1 MNSRLSLTGGRRPG
15 LVIIVALVAAAF
27 ALATTGPTQAG
38 AASPTALT
46 KISTGIVGAIDQ
58 LGTPVALDRGFF
70 EKWGLDVT
78 IARPYP
84 TGVDQLNALQA
95 GEIQI
100 GQVGVPMI
108 GAVIRGMDLVIL
120 GNYTGS
126 AARLGSEATT
136 ALVAREG
143 SGIKPG
149 DLQSLKGKRIA
160 ASFGTINHLYV
171 LGLLE
176 KAGLKPS
183 DVTLVN
189 TPPQEM
195 PVALLAK
202 GIDAFSGWDPFPIMA
217 LKDVA
222 GSYEVIRGGQV
233 IGFLGFIVA
242 MRDWAEKNA
251 DTVERFLLQS
261 TSVKMPIDS
270 LILSSAIR
278 PGVIGLAKSLSR
290 ELGKDNIRVNNVLP
304 GIIMTDRQ
312 RQILAVWS
320 QKMGKSFDETKRLR
334 EAEIPLGRMGDPED
348 VANMIVFLASD
359 RAKYVTGVTVP
370 VDGGL
375 VRSMM

>member
-1 MNSRLSLTGGRRPG
+1 MKTTSSATRRGRSTTVMILSH
-15 LVIIVALVAAAF
+15 F
-27 ALATTGPTQAG
+27 ALAIALATAGPAAAGQA
-38 AASPTALT
+38 APV
-46 KISTGIVGAIDQ
+46 KVSTGIVGAIDQ

-95 GEIQI
+95 GEIQV

-126 AARLGSEATT
+126 AARLGSDTT
-136 ALVAREG
+136 MALVAREG
-143 SGIKPG
+143 SSIKPG
-149 DLQSLKGKRIA
+149 DLQSLRGKRIA

-176 KAGLKPS
+176 KAGLKPT

-202 GIDAFSGWDPFPIMA
+202 GIDAFSGWDPWPIAA
-217 LKDVA
+217 LKDVT

-242 MRDWAEKNA
+242 LRGWAEKNA
-251 DTVERFLLQS
+251 DTVERFL
-261 TSVKMPIDS
+261 
-270 LILSSAIR
+270 A
-278 PGVIGLAKSLSR
+278 SR
-290 ELGKDNIRVNNVLP
+290 AEADKWMRANPAGTAQIAARWLP
-304 GIIMTDRQ
+304 GTRPEIALEAMKYNIQQLDIRISANNYRALFSANDR
-312 RQILAVWS
+312 LN
-320 QKMGKSFDETKRLR
+320 KLGH
-334 EAEIPLGRMGDPED
+334 IPSVLD
-348 VANMIVFLASD
+348 VNKVFAPQYMLKVMKEHPDLFSD
-359 RAKYVTGVTVP
+359 LPPIPQAAQVGPGFVFRP
-370 VDGGL
+370 
-375 VRSMM
+375 

>member
-1 MNSRLSLTGGRRPG
+1 MKTPLSSTGGRWLRPAIVVV
-15 LVIIVALVAAAF
+15 LVTMVF
-27 ALATTGPTQAG
+27 ALATSGPAAAG
-38 AASPTALT
+38 ASPGTLT
-46 KISTGIVGAIDQ
+46 KVSTGIVGAIDQ

-126 AARLGSEATT
+126 AARLGSDATT

-143 SGIKPG
+143 SGIKAG

-171 LGLLE
+171 LGVLE

-233 IGFLGFIVA
+233 IGFIGFIVA

-251 DTVERFLLQS
+251 DTVERFLAARAEADKWMRTNPAGTAQIA
-261 TSVKMPIDS
+261 V
-270 LILSSAIR
+270 R
-278 PGVIGLAKSLSR
+278 W
-290 ELGKDNIRVNNVLP
+290 LP
-304 GIIMTDRQ
+304 GTRPEIAQDAMKYNVQQLDIRISANNYRALHSANDRLNKLGHIPSVIDVNKVFAPHY
-312 RQILAVWS
+312 ILKVMKEHPDLFSDLAP
-320 QKMGKSFDETKRLR
+320 
-334 EAEIPLGRMGDPED
+334 IPSAAQVGPGYTFHP
-348 VANMIVFLASD
+348 
-359 RAKYVTGVTVP
+359 
-370 VDGGL
+370 
-375 VRSMM
+375 

>member
-1 MNSRLSLTGGRRPG
+1 MKTTCSWTGGKRHAAR
-15 LVIIVALVAAAF
+15 IIVALVAVVF
-27 ALATTGPTQAG
+27 TVTTAGPAMAG
-38 AASPTALT
+38 AAAAPV

-58 LGTPVALDRGFF
+58 LGTPAALDRGFF

-126 AARLGSEATT
+126 AAHLGSDATT

-143 SGIKPG
+143 SGIKAG

-202 GIDAFSGWDPFPIMA
+202 GIDAFSGWDPWPIAA

-242 MRDWAEKNA
+242 MRGWAEKNA
-251 DTVERFLLQS
+251 DTVERFLAARAEADKWMRANPAGTAQ
-261 TSVKMPIDS
+261 I
-270 LILSSAIR
+270 AAR
-278 PGVIGLAKSLSR
+278 W
-290 ELGKDNIRVNNVLP
+290 LP
-304 GIIMTDRQ
+304 GTRLEIALEAMKYNIQQLDIRISANNYRALYSANDRLNKLGHIPSVIDVNKVFAPQ
-312 RQILAVWS
+312 YILKVMKEHPDLFSDLAP
-320 QKMGKSFDETKRLR
+320 
-334 EAEIPLGRMGDPED
+334 IPQAAQVGPGF
-348 VANMIVFLASD
+348 VF
-359 RAKYVTGVTVP
+359 RP
-370 VDGGL
+370 
-375 VRSMM
+375 

>member
-1 MNSRLSLTGGRRPG
+1 MHIMRSSGRIGCHATVLILPLVVLT
-15 LVIIVALVAAAF
+15 LT
-27 ALATTGPTQAG
+27 LATAGPVGAG
-38 AASPTALT
+38 AAAPT
-46 KISTGIVGAIDQ
+46 KVSTGIVGAIDQ
-58 LGTPVALDRGFF
+58 LGTPAALDRGFF

-126 AARLGSEATT
+126 AARLGSDATM

-149 DLQSLKGKRIA
+149 DLQSLRGKRIA
-160 ASFGTINHLYV
+160 ASFGTINHLYA

-176 KAGLKPS
+176 KAGLNPT

-202 GIDAFSGWDPFPIMA
+202 GVDAFSGWDPWPIA
-217 LKDVA
+217 GLKDVP

-242 MRDWAEKNA
+242 LRGWAEKNV
-251 DTVERFLLQS
+251 DTVERFLAARAEADKWMRANPAGTAQ
-261 TSVKMPIDS
+261 I
-270 LILSSAIR
+270 AAR
-278 PGVIGLAKSLSR
+278 W
-290 ELGKDNIRVNNVLP
+290 LP
-304 GIIMTDRQ
+304 GTRPEIALEAMKYNIQQLDIRISANNYRALYSANDRLNKLGYIPSVIDVNKVFAPQ
-312 RQILAVWS
+312 YILKVMKEHSDFFSDLAP
-320 QKMGKSFDETKRLR
+320 
-334 EAEIPLGRMGDPED
+334 IPQAAQVGPGF
-348 VANMIVFLASD
+348 VF
-359 RAKYVTGVTVP
+359 RP
-370 VDGGL
+370 
-375 VRSMM
+375 

>member
-1 MNSRLSLTGGRRPG
+1 MKTTRSWTGGKRHAAS
-15 LVIIVALVAAAF
+15 IIVALVAVVF
-27 ALATTGPTQAG
+27 TVTTAGPAMAG
-38 AASPTALT
+38 AAAAPV

-58 LGTPVALDRGFF
+58 LGTPAALDRGFF

-126 AARLGSEATT
+126 AARLGSDATT

-143 SGIKPG
+143 SGIKAG

-202 GIDAFSGWDPFPIMA
+202 GIDAFSGWDPWPIAA

-242 MRDWAEKNA
+242 MRGWAEKNA
-251 DTVERFLLQS
+251 DMVERFLAARAEADKWMRANPAGTAQ
-261 TSVKMPIDS
+261 I
-270 LILSSAIR
+270 AAR
-278 PGVIGLAKSLSR
+278 W
-290 ELGKDNIRVNNVLP
+290 LP
-304 GIIMTDRQ
+304 GTRLEIALEAMKYNIQQLDIRISANNYRALYSANDRLNKLGHIPSVIDVNKVFAPQ
-312 RQILAVWS
+312 YILKVMKEHPDLFSDLAP
-320 QKMGKSFDETKRLR
+320 
-334 EAEIPLGRMGDPED
+334 IPQAAQVGPGF
-348 VANMIVFLASD
+348 VF
-359 RAKYVTGVTVP
+359 RP
-370 VDGGL
+370 
-375 VRSMM
+375 

>member
-1 MNSRLSLTGGRRPG
+1 MKSPLSFAGDRWPASAIAVG
-15 LVIIVALVAAAF
+15 LVALILALTSAGPVA
-27 ALATTGPTQAG
+27 AG
-38 AASPTALT
+38 AAAGTLT
-46 KISTGIVGAIDQ
+46 KVSTGIVGAIDQ

-84 TGVDQLNALQA
+84 TGVDQLNSLQA

-126 AARLGSEATT
+126 AARLGSDATT

-160 ASFGTINHLYV
+160 ASFGTINHLYA

-251 DTVERFLLQS
+251 DTVERFLAARAEADKWMRANPAGTAQIA
-261 TSVKMPIDS
+261 V
-270 LILSSAIR
+270 R
-278 PGVIGLAKSLSR
+278 W
-290 ELGKDNIRVNNVLP
+290 LP
-304 GIIMTDRQ
+304 GTRPEIAQDAMKYNVQQLDIRISGNNYRALYSANDRLNKLGHIPSVIDVNKVFAPQ
-312 RQILAVWS
+312 YMLKVMKEHPDLFSDLAP
-320 QKMGKSFDETKRLR
+320 
-334 EAEIPLGRMGDPED
+334 IPQTAQVGPGY
-348 VANMIVFLASD
+348 VF
-359 RAKYVTGVTVP
+359 RP
-370 VDGGL
+370 
-375 VRSMM
+375 

>member
-1 MNSRLSLTGGRRPG
+1 MKNGRSLHREGRTLLAVVSL
-15 LVIIVALVAAAF
+15 LVVALGPFAAWPSAS
-27 ALATTGPTQAG
+27 AGTTE
-38 AASPTALT
+38 LT

-58 LGTPVALDRGFF
+58 LGTPAALDRGFF
-70 EKWGLDVT
+70 EKWGLDVA

-108 GAVIRGMDLVIL
+108 GAVIRGMDLVVL

-126 AARLGSEATT
+126 AARLGSDATT

-143 SGIKPG
+143 SGIRAG
-149 DLQSLKGKRIA
+149 NLQDLKGTRIA

-176 KAGLKPS
+176 KAGLKPT

-202 GIDAFSGWDPFPIMA
+202 GIDAFSGWDPWPITA

-222 GSYEVIRGGQV
+222 GSYEVIRGGQI
-233 IGFLGFIVA
+233 IGFLGYIVA
-242 MRDWAEKNA
+242 LRGWTEKNTG
-251 DTVERFLLQS
+251 TVEQFLAARAEADKWMRANPAGTAQ
-261 TSVKMPIDS
+261 I
-270 LILSSAIR
+270 AAR
-278 PGVIGLAKSLSR
+278 W
-290 ELGKDNIRVNNVLP
+290 LP
-304 GIIMTDRQ
+304 GTRPEIALEAMKYNIQQLDIRISANNYRALHDANERLNKLGYIPSVIDVNKVFAPQ
-312 RQILAVWS
+312 YILKV
-320 QKMGKSFDETKRLR
+320 MR
-334 EAEIPLGRMGDPED
+334 EHPDLFSDLAPIPQGVQVG
-348 VANMIVFLASD
+348 AGFVF
-359 RAKYVTGVTVP
+359 RP
-370 VDGGL
+370 
-375 VRSMM
+375 

>member
-1 MNSRLSLTGGRRPG
+1 MKTTISWTVARRPAS
-15 LVIIVALVAAAF
+15 VIAVTLVAMILPLVTAGPAA
-27 ALATTGPTQAG
+27 TG
-38 AASPTALT
+38 AASPATLT
-46 KISTGIVGAIDQ
+46 KVSTGIVGAIDQ

-126 AARLGSEATT
+126 AARLGSDATT

-160 ASFGTINHLYV
+160 ASFGTINHLYI

-217 LKDVA
+217 LKDVT

-251 DTVERFLLQS
+251 DTVERFLAARAEADKWMRANPAGTAQIA
-261 TSVKMPIDS
+261 V
-270 LILSSAIR
+270 R
-278 PGVIGLAKSLSR
+278 W
-290 ELGKDNIRVNNVLP
+290 LP
-304 GIIMTDRQ
+304 GTRLEIAQDAMKYNIQQLDIRISANNYRALYSANDRLNKLGHIPSVIDVNKVFAPQ
-312 RQILAVWS
+312 YILKVMKEHPDLFS
-320 QKMGKSFDETKRLR
+320 DLGG
-334 EAEIPLGRMGDPED
+334 IPQAAQVGPGY
-348 VANMIVFLASD
+348 VF
-359 RAKYVTGVTVP
+359 RP
-370 VDGGL
+370 
-375 VRSMM
+375 

>member
-1 MNSRLSLTGGRRPG
+1 MKSILSLEGRRRPASA
-15 LVIIVALVAAAF
+15 IAVALVAIGF
-27 ALATTGPTQAG
+27 ALATAGSAAAG
-38 AASPTALT
+38 AAPGALT
-46 KISTGIVGAIDQ
+46 KVSTGIVGAIDQ

-126 AARLGSEATT
+126 AARLGSDATT

-143 SGIKPG
+143 SGIKAG

-233 IGFLGFIVA
+233 IGFLGFLVA
-242 MRDWAEKNA
+242 MRDWAEKNS
-251 DTVERFLLQS
+251 DTVERFLAARAEADKWMRANPAGTAQIA
-261 TSVKMPIDS
+261 V
-270 LILSSAIR
+270 R
-278 PGVIGLAKSLSR
+278 W
-290 ELGKDNIRVNNVLP
+290 LP
-304 GIIMTDRQ
+304 GTRPEIAQDAMKYNIQQLDLRISANNYRALYSANDRLNKLGHIPSVIDVNKVFAPQ
-312 RQILAVWS
+312 YILKVMKEHPDLFSDLAPIPQAV
-320 QKMGKSFDETKRLR
+320 QVGPGYTFR
-334 EAEIPLGRMGDPED
+334 P
-348 VANMIVFLASD
+348 
-359 RAKYVTGVTVP
+359 
-370 VDGGL
+370 
-375 VRSMM
+375 

>member
-1 MNSRLSLTGGRRPG
+1 MKIRLSLMRGVTPTSG
-15 LVIIVALVAAAF
+15 LLVALLAVALSLASAGPAVGGAAA
-27 ALATTGPTQAG
+27 P
-38 AASPTALT
+38 LT
-46 KISTGIVGAIDQ
+46 KVSTGIVGAIDQ

-70 EKWGLDVT
+70 EKWSLDVT

-126 AARLGSEATT
+126 AARLGSDATM

-176 KAGLKPS
+176 KAGLKPA

-202 GIDAFSGWDPFPIMA
+202 GIDAFSGWDPWPIAA
-217 LKDVA
+217 LKDVP
-222 GSYEVIRGGQV
+222 GSSEVIRGGQV
-233 IGFLGFIVA
+233 IGFLGFLVA
-242 MRDWAEKNA
+242 LRGWAEKNA
-251 DTVERFLLQS
+251 ATVERFLAARAEADKWMRANPAGTAQ
-261 TSVKMPIDS
+261 I
-270 LILSSAIR
+270 AAR
-278 PGVIGLAKSLSR
+278 W
-290 ELGKDNIRVNNVLP
+290 LP
-304 GIIMTDRQ
+304 GTRPEIALEAMKYNVQQLDIRISANNYRALHSANDRLNKLGHLPSVIDVNKAFAPQ
-312 RQILAVWS
+312 YILKVMKEHAGLFS
-320 QKMGKSFDETKRLR
+320 DL
-334 EAEIPLGRMGDPED
+334 APIPQAAQVGPGFNFRP
-348 VANMIVFLASD
+348 
-359 RAKYVTGVTVP
+359 
-370 VDGGL
+370 
-375 VRSMM
+375 

>member
-1 MNSRLSLTGGRRPG
+1 MKSMISPTGRRRPTLG
-15 LVIIVALVAAAF
+15 IIVVLVAVVF
-27 ALATTGPTQAG
+27 ALTTAGPAAAG
-38 AASPTALT
+38 AASPAAPI
-46 KISTGIVGAIDQ
+46 KVSTGIVGAIDQ

-70 EKWGLDVT
+70 EKWGLDVS

-108 GAVIRGMDLVIL
+108 GAVIRGMDLVVL

-126 AARLGSEATT
+126 AARLGSDTT
-136 ALVAREG
+136 MALVAREG
-143 SGIKPG
+143 SGIKAG

-176 KAGLKPS
+176 KAGLKPG
-183 DVTLVN
+183 DVTLIN

-202 GIDAFSGWDPFPIMA
+202 GIDSFSGWDPWPIA
-217 LKDVA
+217 AQKDVA

-242 MRDWAEKNA
+242 LRGWAEKNA
-251 DTVERFLLQS
+251 ETVERFLAARAEADKWMRANPAGTAQIA
-261 TSVKMPIDS
+261 V
-270 LILSSAIR
+270 R
-278 PGVIGLAKSLSR
+278 W
-290 ELGKDNIRVNNVLP
+290 LP
-304 GIIMTDRQ
+304 GTRPEIAQEAMKYNIQQLDIRISANNYRALYSANDRLNKLGHIPSVIDVNKVFAPQ
-312 RQILAVWS
+312 YILRVMKEHPDLFSDLA
-320 QKMGKSFDETKRLR
+320 L
-334 EAEIPLGRMGDPED
+334 IPQAAQVGAGF
-348 VANMIVFLASD
+348 VF
-359 RAKYVTGVTVP
+359 RP
-370 VDGGL
+370 
-375 VRSMM
+375 

>member
-1 MNSRLSLTGGRRPG
+1 MKTAIPRMGGKRPASA
-15 LVIIVALVAAAF
+15 IVVSLVAMVF
-27 ALATTGPTQAG
+27 ALAMADSAEAG
-38 AASPTALT
+38 AAGPATLT
-46 KISTGIVGAIDQ
+46 KVSTGIVGAIDQ

-70 EKWGLDVT
+70 EKWGLEVT

-126 AARLGSEATT
+126 AARLGSDATT

-143 SGIKPG
+143 SGIKAG

-202 GIDAFSGWDPFPIMA
+202 GIDALSGWDPFPIMA
-217 LKDVA
+217 LKDVP

-233 IGFLGFIVA
+233 IGFLGFLVA
-242 MRDWAEKNA
+242 MRGWAEKNA
-251 DTVERFLLQS
+251 DTVERFLAARAEADKWMRANPAGTAQIA
-261 TSVKMPIDS
+261 V
-270 LILSSAIR
+270 R
-278 PGVIGLAKSLSR
+278 W
-290 ELGKDNIRVNNVLP
+290 LP
-304 GIIMTDRQ
+304 GTRPEIAQEAMKYNIQQLDIRISANNYRALYSANDRLNKLGHIPSVIDVNKVFAPQ
-312 RQILAVWS
+312 YMLKVMKEHPDLFSDLAP
-320 QKMGKSFDETKRLR
+320 
-334 EAEIPLGRMGDPED
+334 IPQAAQVGPGF
-348 VANMIVFLASD
+348 VF
-359 RAKYVTGVTVP
+359 RP
-370 VDGGL
+370 
-375 VRSMM
+375 